1 MLKEFRVSNFKS
13 IQKEQVFTM
22 EACPKTIVSE
32 YPEHIIEVGGERL
45 LKVSSIYGPNGGGKS
60 NLLKA
65 LSVFVAVAFQNPV
78 FNDSIKNENFFPN
91 IYLKNDKST
100 FTLFI
105 VRDGFEIG
113 YSLILDLNKMQQ
125 TVAGPFRGQ
134 LTWVVDIDI
143 LEEEMIYRELN
154 VSEFSTMFKRNSKGI
169 VESKILNDIDL
180 IKNQKALSKNY
191 TFLKYFNDSFVQD
204 QSNFDAL
211 PIFVFYQELS
221 SYLWTRKEVRTFNYL
236 KEAVDILTPCLEKS
250 KELLNALDIRI
261 DSLYFEEKDP
271 GVYYL
276 YIKRKNNN
284 GEAFSIPLANESS
297 GTIKAVNIIFD
308 ILTSPKESVCIAD
321 DFDAHLH
328 PKLLR
333 AIVELFASRDNKSRQ
348 LIFNSH
354 DIINMSNKLFRRD
367 EIWFAYR
374 DEDYSTIYIPLS
386 NIVNYKGEMIRKD
399 AVFSKQYLEG
409 RFGADPF
416 IKKGLS
422 WCDE

>member
-1 MLKEFRVSNFKS
+1 MLKEFRVANFKS

-22 EACPKTIVSE
+22 EACPKTVVSE
-32 YPEHIIEVGGERL
+32 YPEHVIEVGGERL
-45 LKVSSIYGPNGGGKS
+45 LKVTSIYGPNGGGKS

-65 LSVFVAVAFQNPV
+65 LNTFAVVVKQNPL
-78 FNDSIKNENFFPN
+78 FNDSIKNENYFPN
-91 IYLKNDKST
+91 IYLNNKNT
-100 FTLFI
+100 VFI
-105 VRDGFEIG
+105 IYIVKDGYEIG
-113 YSLILDLNKMQQ
+113 YSLTLDLNKMQQ
-125 TVAGPFRGQ
+125 TIANPFAGQ
-134 LTWVVDIDI
+134 LAWAVDVEI
-143 LEEEMIYRELN
+143 LEEEMIYRKLEN
-154 VSEFSTMFKRNSKGI
+154 PEFSTMFKRNNKGI
-169 VESKILNDIDL
+169 VESKLLNDIDL
-180 IKNQKALSKNY
+180 IKNNRPLSKNY

-204 QSNFDAL
+204 QTNIDAA
-211 PIFVFYQELS
+211 PIFVLYTEIGSYVWVRREL
-221 SYLWTRKEVRTFNYL
+221 RTFNYL
-236 KEAVDILTPCLEKS
+236 RDAVEILKPCLNKS
-250 KELLNALDIRI
+250 KQMLNALDIRI
-261 DSLYFEEKDP
+261 EGLSFEEKDP
-271 GVYYL
+271 GFYYL
-276 YIKRKNNN
+276 YIQRKNKD
-284 GEAFSIPLANESS
+284 GDLVSMPLANESS

-333 AIVELFASRDNKSRQ
+333 AIVELFASKKNESRQ

-374 DEDYSTIYIPLS
+374 DDDYSTQYVPLS
-386 NIVNYKGEMIRKD
+386 NIVNYKGDMIRKD
-399 AVFSKQYLEG
+399 AVYSKQYLEG

>member
-1 MLKEFRVSNFKS
+1 MLKEFRVANFKS

-22 EACPKTIVSE
+22 EACPKTVVSE
-32 YPEHIIEVGGERL
+32 YPEHVIEVGGERL
-45 LKVSSIYGPNGGGKS
+45 LKVTSIYGPNGGGKS

-65 LSVFVAVAFQNPV
+65 LNTFAVVVKQNPL
-78 FNDSIKNENFFPN
+78 FNDSIKNENYFPN
-91 IYLKNDKST
+91 IYLNNKNT
-100 FTLFI
+100 VFTLYI
-105 VRDGFEIG
+105 VKGGYEIG
-113 YSLILDLNKMQQ
+113 YSLTLDLNKMQQ
-125 TVAGPFRGQ
+125 MLTNPFAGQ
-134 LTWVVDIDI
+134 LAWAVDVEI
-143 LEEEMIYRELN
+143 LEEEMIYRKLDN
-154 VSEFSTMFKRNSKGI
+154 PEFSTMFKRNNKGI
-169 VESKILNDIDL
+169 VESELLNDIDL
-180 IKNQKALSKNY
+180 IKNNRPLSKNY

-204 QSNFDAL
+204 QTNIDAT
-211 PIFVFYQELS
+211 PIFVLYAEIGSYVWVRREL
-221 SYLWTRKEVRTFNYL
+221 RTFNYL
-236 KEAVDILTPCLEKS
+236 RDAVEILKPCLNKS
-250 KELLNALDIRI
+250 KQMLNALDIRI
-261 DSLYFEEKDP
+261 EGLAFEEKDP
-271 GVYYL
+271 GFYYL
-276 YIKRKNNN
+276 YIQRKNKN
-284 GEAFSIPLANESS
+284 GELVSMPLANESS

-333 AIVELFASRDNKSRQ
+333 AIVELFASEENESRQ

-374 DEDYSTIYIPLS
+374 DEDYSTQYIPLS

-399 AVFSKQYLEG
+399 AVYSKQYLEG

-416 IKKGLS
+416 IKKGLR

>member
-1 MLKEFRVSNFKS
+1 MLKEFRVTNFKS

-22 EACPKTIVSE
+22 EACPKTVVSE
-32 YPEHIIEVGGERL
+32 YPEHVIEVGEERL
-45 LKVSSIYGPNGGGKS
+45 LKVTSIYGPNGGGKS

-65 LSVFVAVAFQNPV
+65 LNVFALIVKQNPL
-78 FNDSIKNENFFPN
+78 FNDSIKNENYFPN
-91 IYLKNDKST
+91 IYLDKKNT
-100 FTLFI
+100 VFTLYI
-105 VRDGFEIG
+105 VRGGYEIG
-113 YSLILDLNKMQQ
+113 YSLTLDLNKMQQ
-125 TVAGPFRGQ
+125 TLTNPFAGQ
-134 LTWVVDIDI
+134 LAWIVDVEII
-143 LEEEMIYRELN
+143 EEEMVYRRLEG
-154 VSEFSTMFKRNSKGI
+154 SEFLTMFKRNNKGI
-169 VESKILNDIDL
+169 VESALLNDIDL
-180 IKNQKALSKNY
+180 IKNNRPLSKNY

-204 QSNFDAL
+204 QSNADVA
-211 PIFVFYQELS
+211 PIFIFYTEVGSYVWVRREL
-221 SYLWTRKEVRTFNYL
+221 KTFNYL
-236 KEAVDILTPCLEKS
+236 RDAVELLRPCLNKS
-250 KELLNALDIRI
+250 KQMLNALDIRI
-261 DSLYFEEKDP
+261 EGLSFEEKDP
-271 GVYYL
+271 GFYYL
-276 YIKRKNNN
+276 YIQRKNKD
-284 GEAFSIPLANESS
+284 GKLVSMPLANESS

-333 AIVELFASRDNKSRQ
+333 AIIELFASKDNESRQ

-374 DEDYSTIYIPLS
+374 DEDYSTQYVPLS

-399 AVFSKQYLEG
+399 AVYSKQYLEG

>member
-1 MLKEFRVSNFKS
+1 MFKEFRVANFKS

-22 EACPKTIVSE
+22 EACPKTVVSE
-32 YPEHIIEVGGERL
+32 FPGHVIEVGEERL
-45 LKVSSIYGPNGGGKS
+45 LKITSIYGPNGGGKS

-65 LSVFVAVAFQNPV
+65 LSTFVTVAMQNPLL
-78 FNDSIKNENFFPN
+78 NDSIKNENYFPN
-91 IYLKNDKST
+91 VYLSEKYTS

-105 VRDGFEIG
+105 VRDNFEIG
-113 YSLILDLNKMQQ
+113 YSLKLDLNKMQQ
-125 TVAGPFRGQ
+125 TIADPFMGR
-134 LTWVVDIDI
+134 LAWAVDVEII
-143 LEEEMIYRELN
+143 EEEMIYRKLDEKD
-154 VSEFSTMFKRNSKGI
+154 FSTLFKRNSNGL
-169 VESKILNDIDL
+169 VESETLNDIDL
-180 IKNQKALSKNY
+180 IKNSRPLAKNY
-191 TFLKYFNDSFVQD
+191 TFLKYFNDSFIQD
-204 QSNFDAL
+204 QTNIDGF
-211 PIFVFYQELS
+211 PIFIFYTEINSYVWVRREL
-221 SYLWTRKEVRTFNYL
+221 RTFNYP
-236 KEAVDILTPCLEKS
+236 KNAVNLLEPCLGKS
-250 KELLNALDIRI
+250 KQMLNALDIRI
-261 DSLYFEEKDP
+261 EGLSFEEKDP
-271 GVYYL
+271 GYYL
-276 YIKRKNNN
+276 YIKRRNNN
-284 GEAFSIPLANESS
+284 GELVSMPLINESS

-333 AIVELFASRDNKSRQ
+333 AVVELFASEENESRQ

-374 DEDYSTIYIPLS
+374 DNNHSTQYIPLS

-399 AVFSKQYLEG
+399 AVYSKQYLEG

>member
-22 EACPKTIVSE
+22 EACPKTVVSE
-32 YPEHIIEVGGERL
+32 YPEHVIEVSGERL
-45 LKVSSIYGPNGGGKS
+45 LKVTSIYGPNGGGKS

-65 LSVFVAVAFQNPV
+65 LNAFAVIIKQNSL
-78 FNDSIKNENFFPN
+78 FNDSIKNENYFPN
-91 IYLKNDKST
+91 IYLDNKNT
-100 FTLFI
+100 VFTLYI
-105 VRDGFEIG
+105 VRGGYEIG
-113 YSLILDLNKMQQ
+113 YSLTLNLNKMQQ
-125 TVAGPFRGQ
+125 TVANPFAGQ
-134 LTWVVDIDI
+134 LAWVVDAEI
-143 LEEEMIYRELN
+143 LEEEMVYRKLEDL
-154 VSEFSTMFKRNSKGI
+154 EFLTLFKRNNSGI
-169 VESKILNDIDL
+169 VESELLSDIDL
-180 IKNQKALSKNY
+180 IKNNRSLSKNY

-204 QSNFDAL
+204 QTNADAT
-211 PIFVFYQELS
+211 PIFIFYTEIGSYVWVRREL
-221 SYLWTRKEVRTFNYL
+221 RTFNYL
-236 KEAVDILTPCLEKS
+236 KDAVEMLKPCLNKS
-250 KELLNALDIRI
+250 KQMLNALDIRI
-261 DSLYFEEKDP
+261 EGLSFEEKDP
-271 GVYYL
+271 GFYYL
-276 YIKRKNNN
+276 YIQRKNKD
-284 GEAFSIPLANESS
+284 GKLVSMPLTNESS

-333 AIVELFASRDNKSRQ
+333 AIIELFASKENESRQ

-354 DIINMSNKLFRRD
+354 DIINMNNKLFRRD

-374 DEDYSTIYIPLS
+374 DDDYSTQYVPLS

-399 AVFSKQYLEG
+399 AVYSKQYLEG

-416 IKKGLS
+416 IKKGLN

>member
-1 MLKEFRVSNFKS
+1 MLKEFRVANFKS

-22 EACPKTIVSE
+22 EACPKTVVSE
-32 YPEHIIEVGGERL
+32 YPEHVIEVGKERL
-45 LKVSSIYGPNGGGKS
+45 LKVTSIYGPNGGGKS
-60 NLLKA
+60 NLIKA
-65 LSVFVAVAFQNPV
+65 LNVFAVIVKQNPL
-78 FNDSIKNENFFPN
+78 FNDSIKNENYFPN
-91 IYLKNDKST
+91 VYLDNKNT
-100 FTLFI
+100 IFTLYI
-105 VRDGFEIG
+105 IKGGYEIG
-113 YSLILDLNKMQQ
+113 YSLTLDLNKMQQ
-125 TVAGPFRGQ
+125 TLTNPFAGQ
-134 LTWVVDIDI
+134 LAWAVDVEI
-143 LEEEMIYRELN
+143 LEEEMVYRKLED
-154 VSEFSTMFKRNSKGI
+154 SEFLTMFKRNNKGI
-169 VESKILNDIDL
+169 VESTLLNDIDL
-180 IKNQKALSKNY
+180 IKNNRPLSKNY

-204 QSNFDAL
+204 QTNADAM
-211 PIFVFYQELS
+211 PIFIFYEEVGSYVWVRREL
-221 SYLWTRKEVRTFNYL
+221 KTFNYL
-236 KEAVDILTPCLEKS
+236 RDAVELLKPCLNKS
-250 KELLNALDIRI
+250 KQMLNALDIRI
-261 DSLYFEEKDP
+261 EGLSFEEKDP
-271 GVYYL
+271 GFYYL
-276 YIKRKNNN
+276 YIQRKNKD
-284 GEAFSIPLANESS
+284 GKLVSMPLANESS

-333 AIVELFASRDNKSRQ
+333 AIIELFASKDNESRQ

-374 DEDYSTIYIPLS
+374 DEDYSTQYVPLS

-399 AVFSKQYLEG
+399 AVYSKQYLEG

>member
-1 MLKEFRVSNFKS
+1 MLKEFRVANFKS

-22 EACPKTIVSE
+22 EACPKTVVSE
-32 YPEHIIEVGGERL
+32 YPEHVIEVGEERL
-45 LKVSSIYGPNGGGKS
+45 LKVTSIYGPNGGGKS

-65 LSVFVAVAFQNPV
+65 LNVFAVIVKQNPL
-78 FNDSIKNENFFPN
+78 FNDSIKNENYFPN
-91 IYLKNDKST
+91 VYLDNKNT
-100 FTLFI
+100 IFTLYI
-105 VRDGFEIG
+105 IKGGYEIG
-113 YSLILDLNKMQQ
+113 YSLTLDLNKMQQ
-125 TVAGPFRGQ
+125 TLTNPFAGQ
-134 LTWVVDIDI
+134 LAWAVDVEI
-143 LEEEMIYRELN
+143 LEEEMVYRRLENPDFL
-154 VSEFSTMFKRNSKGI
+154 TMFKRNNKGI
-169 VESKILNDIDL
+169 VESTLLNDIDL
-180 IKNQKALSKNY
+180 IKNKRPLSKNY

-204 QSNFDAL
+204 QTNADAA
-211 PIFVFYQELS
+211 PIFIFYEEVGSYVWVRREL
-221 SYLWTRKEVRTFNYL
+221 KTFNYL
-236 KEAVDILTPCLEKS
+236 RDAVELLKPCLNKS
-250 KELLNALDIRI
+250 KQMLNALDIRI
-261 DSLYFEEKDP
+261 EGLSFEEKDP
-271 GVYYL
+271 GFYYL
-276 YIKRKNNN
+276 YIQRKNKD
-284 GEAFSIPLANESS
+284 GKLVSMPLANESS

-333 AIVELFASRDNKSRQ
+333 AIIELFASKDNESRQ

-374 DEDYSTIYIPLS
+374 DEDYSTQYVPLS

-399 AVFSKQYLEG
+399 AVYSKQYLEG

-422 WCDE
+422 WCNE

>member
-1 MLKEFRVSNFKS
+1 MLKEFRISNFKS

-22 EACPKTIVSE
+22 EACPKTVVSE

-65 LSVFVAVAFQNPV
+65 LTVFAAVAFQNPV

-113 YSLILDLNKMQQ
+113 YSLVLDLNKMQQ

-134 LTWVVDIDI
+134 LTWVVDVDI

-154 VSEFSTMFKRNSKGI
+154 VSEFSTLFKRNSKGI

-204 QSNFDAL
+204 QTNFDAL

-221 SYLWTRKEVRTFNYL
+221 SYLWTRKEIRTFNYL

-250 KELLNALDIRI
+250 KTLLNALDIRI

-284 GEAFSIPLANESS
+284 GETFSIPLANESS

-333 AIVELFASRDNKSRQ
+333 AIVELFASGDNKSRQ

-374 DEDYSTIYIPLS
+374 DEDYSTKYVPLS

>member
-32 YPEHIIEVGGERL
+32 YPEHIIKVGGERL

-65 LSVFVAVAFQNPV
+65 LSVFASVAFQNPV

-134 LTWVVDIDI
+134 LTWAVDVDI

-204 QSNFDAL
+204 QTNFDAL
-211 PIFVFYQELS
+211 PIFIFYQELS
-221 SYLWTRKEVRTFNYL
+221 SYLWTRREVRTFNYL

-261 DSLYFEEKDP
+261 DSLFFEEKDS

-284 GEAFSIPLANESS
+284 GETFSIPLANESS

-328 PKLLR
+328 PKLLK
-333 AIVELFASRDNKSRQ
+333 AIVELFASEDNKSRQ

-374 DEDYSTIYIPLS
+374 DEGYATKYIPLS

-399 AVFSKQYLEG
+399 AVFGKQYLEG

>member
-1 MLKEFRVSNFKS
+1 MLKEFRVTNFKS

-22 EACPKTIVSE
+22 EACPKTMVSE
-32 YPEHIIEVGGERL
+32 YPEHVIEVGEERL
-45 LKVSSIYGPNGGGKS
+45 LKVTSIYGPNGGGKS

-65 LSVFVAVAFQNPV
+65 LNVFAVIVKQNPL
-78 FNDSIKNENFFPN
+78 FNDSIKNENYFPN
-91 IYLKNDKST
+91 IYLDNKNT
-100 FTLFI
+100 IFTLYI
-105 VRDGFEIG
+105 VRGGYEIG
-113 YSLILDLNKMQQ
+113 YSLTLDLNKMQQ
-125 TVAGPFRGQ
+125 TMTNPFVGQ
-134 LTWVVDIDI
+134 LAWVVDVEI
-143 LEEEMIYRELN
+143 LKEEMIYRKLEN
-154 VSEFSTMFKRNSKGI
+154 PDFSTMFKRNERGI
-169 VESKILNDIDL
+169 VESELLSDIDL
-180 IKNQKALSKNY
+180 IKNNRPLSKNY

-204 QSNFDAL
+204 QTNIDAI
-211 PIFVFYQELS
+211 PIFVFYAEIGSYIWVKREL
-221 SYLWTRKEVRTFNYL
+221 KTFNYL
-236 KEAVDILTPCLEKS
+236 RDAVELLKPCLNKS
-250 KELLNALDIRI
+250 KQMLNALDIRI
-261 DSLYFEEKDP
+261 ESLSFEEKDP
-271 GVYYL
+271 GYYYL
-276 YIKRKNNN
+276 YIQRKNKD
-284 GEAFSIPLANESS
+284 GKLVSMPLANESN

-333 AIVELFASRDNKSRQ
+333 AIIELFASKENESRQ

-374 DEDYSTIYIPLS
+374 DEDYSTRYVPLS

-399 AVFSKQYLEG
+399 AVYSKQYLEG

-416 IKKGLS
+416 IKKGLN

>member
-1 MLKEFRVSNFKS
+1 MLKEFRVTNFKS

-22 EACPKTIVSE
+22 EACPKTVVSE
-32 YPEHIIEVGGERL
+32 YPEHVIEVGEERL
-45 LKVSSIYGPNGGGKS
+45 LKVTSIYGPNGGGKS

-65 LSVFVAVAFQNPV
+65 LNVFAVIVKQNPL
-78 FNDSIKNENFFPN
+78 FNDSIKNENYFPN
-91 IYLKNDKST
+91 VYLDNKNT
-100 FTLFI
+100 IFTLYI
-105 VRDGFEIG
+105 IKGGYEIG
-113 YSLILDLNKMQQ
+113 YSLTLDLNKMQQ
-125 TVAGPFRGQ
+125 TLTNPFAGQ
-134 LTWVVDIDI
+134 LAWAVDVEI
-143 LEEEMIYRELN
+143 LEEEMVYRKLED
-154 VSEFSTMFKRNSKGI
+154 SEFLTMFKRNNKGI
-169 VESKILNDIDL
+169 VESTLLNDIDL
-180 IKNQKALSKNY
+180 IKNNRPLSKNY

-204 QSNFDAL
+204 QTNADAM
-211 PIFVFYQELS
+211 PIFIFYEEVGSYVWVRREL
-221 SYLWTRKEVRTFNYL
+221 KTFNYL
-236 KEAVDILTPCLEKS
+236 RDAVELLKPCLNKS
-250 KELLNALDIRI
+250 KQMLNALDIRI
-261 DSLYFEEKDP
+261 EGLSFEEKDP
-271 GVYYL
+271 GFYYL
-276 YIKRKNNN
+276 YIQRKNKD
-284 GEAFSIPLANESS
+284 GKLVSMPLANESS

-333 AIVELFASRDNKSRQ
+333 AIIELFASKDNESRQ

-374 DEDYSTIYIPLS
+374 DEDYSTQYVPLS

-399 AVFSKQYLEG
+399 AVYSKQYLEG

>member
-1 MLKEFRVSNFKS
+1 MLKEFRVANFKS

-22 EACPKTIVSE
+22 EACPKTVVSE
-32 YPEHIIEVGGERL
+32 YPEHVIEVGGERL
-45 LKVSSIYGPNGGGKS
+45 LKVTSIYGPNGGGKS

-65 LSVFVAVAFQNPV
+65 LNTFAVVVKQNPL
-78 FNDSIKNENFFPN
+78 FNDSIKNENYFPN
-91 IYLKNDKST
+91 IYLNNKNT
-100 FTLFI
+100 VFTIYI
-105 VRDGFEIG
+105 VKGGYEIG
-113 YSLILDLNKMQQ
+113 YSLTLNLNKMQQ
-125 TVAGPFRGQ
+125 MLTNPFAGQ
-134 LTWVVDIDI
+134 LAWAVDVEI
-143 LEEEMIYRELN
+143 LEEEMIYRKLEN
-154 VSEFSTMFKRNSKGI
+154 PEFSTMFKRNSKGI
-169 VESKILNDIDL
+169 VESKLLNDIDL
-180 IKNQKALSKNY
+180 IKNNRPLSKNY

-204 QSNFDAL
+204 QTNIDAA
-211 PIFVFYQELS
+211 PIFVLYTEIGSYVWVRREL
-221 SYLWTRKEVRTFNYL
+221 RTFNYL
-236 KEAVDILTPCLEKS
+236 KDAVEILKPCLNKS
-250 KELLNALDIRI
+250 KQMLNALDIRI
-261 DSLYFEEKDP
+261 EGLSFEEKDP
-271 GVYYL
+271 GFYYL
-276 YIKRKNNN
+276 YIQRKNKD
-284 GEAFSIPLANESS
+284 GDLVSMPLANESS

-333 AIVELFASRDNKSRQ
+333 AIVELFASKENESRQ

-374 DEDYSTIYIPLS
+374 DDDYSTQYVPLS
-386 NIVNYKGEMIRKD
+386 NIVNYKGDMIRKD
-399 AVFSKQYLEG
+399 AVYSKQYLEG

>member
-1 MLKEFRVSNFKS
+1 MLKEFRVTNFKS

-22 EACPKTIVSE
+22 EACPKTVVSE
-32 YPEHIIEVGGERL
+32 YPEHVIEVGEERL
-45 LKVSSIYGPNGGGKS
+45 LKVTSIYGPNGGGKS

-65 LSVFVAVAFQNPV
+65 LNVFALIVKQNPV
-78 FNDSIKNENFFPN
+78 FNDSIKNENYFPN
-91 IYLKNDKST
+91 IYLDNKNT
-100 FTLFI
+100 IFTLYI
-105 VRDGFEIG
+105 VRGGYEIG
-113 YSLILDLNKMQQ
+113 YSLTLDLNKMKQ
-125 TVAGPFRGQ
+125 TLTNPFVGQ
-134 LTWVVDIDI
+134 LAWAVDVEI
-143 LEEEMIYRELN
+143 LEEEMVYRKLED
-154 VSEFSTMFKRNSKGI
+154 SEFSTMFKRNNKGI
-169 VESKILNDIDL
+169 VESKLLSDIDL
-180 IKNQKALSKNY
+180 IKNNRPLSKNY

-204 QSNFDAL
+204 QTNDDAT
-211 PIFVFYQELS
+211 PIFIFYAEVGSCIWVRRELQ
-221 SYLWTRKEVRTFNYL
+221 TFNYPRDAVELL
-236 KEAVDILTPCLEKS
+236 KPCLNKS
-250 KELLNALDIRI
+250 KQMLNALDIRI
-261 DSLYFEEKDP
+261 EDLSFEEKDP
-271 GVYYL
+271 GFYYL
-276 YIKRKNNN
+276 YIQRKNKD
-284 GEAFSIPLANESS
+284 GKLVSMPLTNESS

-333 AIVELFASRDNKSRQ
+333 AVIELFASKENESRQ

-374 DEDYSTIYIPLS
+374 DEDYSTQYVPLS

-399 AVFSKQYLEG
+399 AVYSKQYLEG

-422 WCDE
+422 WCNE

>member
-1 MLKEFRVSNFKS
+1 MLKEFRVANFKS

-22 EACPKTIVSE
+22 EACPKTVVSE
-32 YPEHIIEVGGERL
+32 YPEHVIEVGGERL
-45 LKVSSIYGPNGGGKS
+45 LKVTSIYGPNGGGKS

-65 LSVFVAVAFQNPV
+65 LNTFAVVVKQNPL
-78 FNDSIKNENFFPN
+78 FNDSIKNENYFPN
-91 IYLKNDKST
+91 IYLNNKNT
-100 FTLFI
+100 VFTLYI
-105 VRDGFEIG
+105 VKGGYEIG
-113 YSLILDLNKMQQ
+113 YSLTLDLNKMQQ
-125 TVAGPFRGQ
+125 MLTNPFAGQ
-134 LTWVVDIDI
+134 LAWAVDVEI
-143 LEEEMIYRELN
+143 LEEEMIYRKLDN
-154 VSEFSTMFKRNSKGI
+154 PEFSTMFKRNNKGI
-169 VESKILNDIDL
+169 VESELLNDIDL
-180 IKNQKALSKNY
+180 IKNNRPLSKNY

-204 QSNFDAL
+204 QTNIDAT
-211 PIFVFYQELS
+211 PIFVLYAEIGSYVWVRREL
-221 SYLWTRKEVRTFNYL
+221 RTFNYL
-236 KEAVDILTPCLEKS
+236 RDAVEILKPCLNKS
-250 KELLNALDIRI
+250 KQMLNALDIRI
-261 DSLYFEEKDP
+261 EGLTFEEKDP
-271 GVYYL
+271 GFYYL
-276 YIKRKNNN
+276 YIQRKNKN
-284 GEAFSIPLANESS
+284 GELVSMPLANESS

-333 AIVELFASRDNKSRQ
+333 AIVELFASEENESRQ

-374 DEDYSTIYIPLS
+374 DEDYSTQYVPLS

-399 AVFSKQYLEG
+399 AVYSKQYLEG

>member
-1 MLKEFRVSNFKS
+1 MLKEFRVTNFKS

-22 EACPKTIVSE
+22 EACPKTVVSE
-32 YPEHIIEVGGERL
+32 YPEHVIEAGEERL
-45 LKVSSIYGPNGGGKS
+45 LKVTSIYGPNGGGKS

-65 LSVFVAVAFQNPV
+65 LNVFAIIVKQNPL
-78 FNDSIKNENFFPN
+78 FNDSIKNENYFPN
-91 IYLKNDKST
+91 IYLDNKNT
-100 FTLFI
+100 IFTLYI
-105 VRDGFEIG
+105 VRNGYEIG
-113 YSLILDLNKMQQ
+113 YSLTLDLNKMQQ
-125 TVAGPFRGQ
+125 TLTNPFAGQ
-134 LTWVVDIDI
+134 LAWAVDVEII
-143 LEEEMIYRELN
+143 EEEMVYRKLED
-154 VSEFSTMFKRNSKGI
+154 SEFSTMFKRNGKGI
-169 VESKILNDIDL
+169 VESELLSDIDL
-180 IKNQKALSKNY
+180 IKNSRPLSKNY

-204 QSNFDAL
+204 QTNTNVA
-211 PIFVFYQELS
+211 PIFIFYTEIGSYIWVRREL
-221 SYLWTRKEVRTFNYL
+221 RTFNYL
-236 KEAVDILTPCLEKS
+236 KNAVEILKPCLNKS
-250 KELLNALDIRI
+250 KQMLNALDIRI
-261 DSLYFEEKDP
+261 EGLSFEEKDP
-271 GVYYL
+271 GFYYL
-276 YIKRKNNN
+276 YIQRKNKD
-284 GEAFSIPLANESS
+284 GKLVSMPLTNESS

-333 AIVELFASRDNKSRQ
+333 AIIELFASKENESRQ

-374 DEDYSTIYIPLS
+374 DEDYSTQYVPLS

-399 AVFSKQYLEG
+399 AVYSKQYLEG

-416 IKKGLS
+416 IKKGLC

>member
-22 EACPKTIVSE
+22 EACPKNVVSE
-32 YPEHIIEVGGERL
+32 YPEHVIEAGEERL

-65 LSVFVAVAFQNPV
+65 LSVFAAVANQSPV
-78 FNDSIKNENFFPN
+78 FNDSIKNENFYPN
-91 IYLKNDKST
+91 IYLKNNKTS
-100 FTLFI
+100 FTLYI

-113 YSLILDLNKMQQ
+113 YSLILDLTKMQQ
-125 TVAGPFRGQ
+125 TVANPYTRQ
-134 LTWVVDIDI
+134 LAWMVDVEI
-143 LEEEMIYRELN
+143 LEEEMIYRALN
-154 VSEFSTMFKRNSKGI
+154 ATEFSTMFKRNAEGI
-169 VESKILNDIDL
+169 VESNILNDIDL
-180 IKNQKALSKNY
+180 IKNNKPLSKSY
-191 TFLKYFNDSFVQD
+191 TFLKYFNDSFIRD
-204 QSNFDAL
+204 HTNFDAL
-211 PIFVFYQELS
+211 PLFIFYTELN
-221 SYLWTRKEVRTFNYL
+221 SYLWTRREVMAFNYS
-236 KEAVDILTPCLEKS
+236 KDVVEMLTPCLKKS

-261 DSLYFEEKDP
+261 EGLSFEEKDP

-276 YIKRKNNN
+276 YIKRSNKN
-284 GEAFSIPLANESS
+284 GETFSIPLLNESS

-328 PKLLR
+328 PKLLK
-333 AIVELFASRDNKSRQ
+333 AIVELFASEENKSRQ

>member
-1 MLKEFRVSNFKS
+1 MLKEFRVANFKS

-22 EACPKTIVSE
+22 EACPKTVVSE
-32 YPEHIIEVGGERL
+32 YPEHVIEVGEERL
-45 LKVSSIYGPNGGGKS
+45 LKVTSIYGPNGGGKS

-65 LSVFVAVAFQNPV
+65 LNVFAVIVKQNPL
-78 FNDSIKNENFFPN
+78 FNDSIKNENYFPN
-91 IYLKNDKST
+91 IYLDNKKTT
-100 FTLFI
+100 FSLFI
-105 VRDGFEIG
+105 VRGGYEIG

-125 TVAGPFRGQ
+125 TLANPFTGQ
-134 LTWVVDIDI
+134 LAWAVDVEI
-143 LEEEMIYRELN
+143 LEEEMIYRKLED
-154 VSEFSTMFKRNSKGI
+154 SDFSTMFKRNNRGI
-169 VESKILNDIDL
+169 VESVLLNDIDL
-180 IKNQKALSKNY
+180 INNNRPLSKNY
-191 TFLKYFNDSFVQD
+191 TFLKYFNDSFVPD
-204 QSNFDAL
+204 QTNVDAA
-211 PIFVFYQELS
+211 PIFLFYTEIGSYVWVKREL
-221 SYLWTRKEVRTFNYL
+221 RTFNYL
-236 KEAVDILTPCLEKS
+236 KDAVELLKPCLNKS
-250 KELLNALDIRI
+250 KQMLNALDIRI
-261 DSLYFEEKDP
+261 EGLSFEEKDP
-271 GVYYL
+271 GFYYL
-276 YIKRKNNN
+276 YIQRKNKD
-284 GEAFSIPLANESS
+284 GKLVSMPLANESS

-333 AIVELFASRDNKSRQ
+333 AVIELFASKDNESRQ

-374 DEDYSTIYIPLS
+374 DEDYSTQYVPLS

-399 AVFSKQYLEG
+399 AVYSKQYLEG

>member
-1 MLKEFRVSNFKS
+1 MLKEFRVTNFKS

-22 EACPKTIVSE
+22 EACPKTAVSE
-32 YPEHIIEVGGERL
+32 YPEHVIEVGEERL
-45 LKVSSIYGPNGGGKS
+45 LKVTSIYGPNGGGKS

-65 LSVFVAVAFQNPV
+65 LNVFELIIKQNPL
-78 FNDSIKNENFFPN
+78 FNDSIKNENYYPN
-91 IYLKNDKST
+91 IYLDNKNT
-100 FTLFI
+100 VFTLYI
-105 VRDGFEIG
+105 IKDGYEIG
-113 YSLILDLNKMQQ
+113 YSLTLDLNKMQQ
-125 TVAGPFRGQ
+125 TLTNPFVGQ
-134 LTWVVDIDI
+134 LAWEVDVEI
-143 LEEEMIYRELN
+143 LEEEMIYRKLEDSDFL
-154 VSEFSTMFKRNSKGI
+154 TMFKRNNKGI
-169 VESKILNDIDL
+169 VESTLLNDIDL
-180 IKNQKALSKNY
+180 IKNNRPLAKNY

-204 QSNFDAL
+204 KTNADAK
-211 PIFVFYQELS
+211 PIFSFYKEIGSYIWVRREL
-221 SYLWTRKEVRTFNYL
+221 RTFNYL
-236 KEAVDILTPCLEKS
+236 RDAVELLKPCLNKS
-250 KELLNALDIRI
+250 KQMLNALDIRI
-261 DSLYFEEKDP
+261 EGLSFEEKDP
-271 GVYYL
+271 GFYYL
-276 YIKRKNNN
+276 YIQRKNKD
-284 GEAFSIPLANESS
+284 GKLVSIPLANESS
-297 GTIKAVNIIFD
+297 GTIKAINIIFD

-333 AIVELFASRDNKSRQ
+333 AIIELFTSSENESRQ

-374 DEDYSTIYIPLS
+374 DEDYSTQYVPLS

-399 AVFSKQYLEG
+399 AVYSKQYLEG

>member
-1 MLKEFRVSNFKS
+1 MLKEFRVTNFKS

-22 EACPKTIVSE
+22 EACPKTVVSE
-32 YPEHIIEVGGERL
+32 YPEHVIEVGEERL
-45 LKVSSIYGPNGGGKS
+45 LKVTSIYGPNGGGKS

-65 LSVFVAVAFQNPV
+65 LNVFAVIVKQNPL
-78 FNDSIKNENFFPN
+78 FNDSIKNENYFPN
-91 IYLKNDKST
+91 IYLDNKNT
-100 FTLFI
+100 IFTLYI
-105 VRDGFEIG
+105 VRGGYEIG
-113 YSLILDLNKMQQ
+113 YSLTLDLNKMQQ
-125 TVAGPFRGQ
+125 TLTNPFAGQ
-134 LTWVVDIDI
+134 LAWAVDVEII
-143 LEEEMIYRELN
+143 EEEMVYRKLDS
-154 VSEFSTMFKRNSKGI
+154 SEFLTMFKRNNKGI
-169 VESKILNDIDL
+169 VESELLSDIDL
-180 IKNQKALSKNY
+180 IKNNRPLSQNY

-204 QSNFDAL
+204 QTNIDAT
-211 PIFVFYQELS
+211 PIFVFYQELA
-221 SYLWTRKEVRTFNYL
+221 SYVWVKRELRTFNYL
-236 KEAVDILTPCLEKS
+236 RDAVELLRPCLNKA
-250 KELLNALDIRI
+250 KAMLNELDIRI
-261 DSLYFEEKDP
+261 EGLSFEEKDP
-271 GVYYL
+271 GFYYL
-276 YIKRKNNN
+276 YIKRKNKD
-284 GEAFSIPLANESS
+284 GKLVSMPLANESS

-333 AIVELFASRDNKSRQ
+333 AIIELFASKENESRQ

-374 DEDYSTIYIPLS
+374 DEDYSTQYVPLS

-399 AVFSKQYLEG
+399 AVYSKQYLEG

>member
-1 MLKEFRVSNFKS
+1 MLKEFRVTNFKS

-22 EACPKTIVSE
+22 EACPKTVVSE
-32 YPEHIIEVGGERL
+32 YPEHVIEIGEERL
-45 LKVSSIYGPNGGGKS
+45 LKVTSIYGPNGGGKS

-65 LSVFVAVAFQNPV
+65 LNVFAVIVKQNPL
-78 FNDSIKNENFFPN
+78 FNDSIKNENYFPN
-91 IYLKNDKST
+91 VYLDNKNT
-100 FTLFI
+100 IFTLYI
-105 VRDGFEIG
+105 IKGGYEIG
-113 YSLILDLNKMQQ
+113 YSLTLDLNKMQQ
-125 TVAGPFRGQ
+125 TITNPFAGQ
-134 LTWVVDIDI
+134 LAWAVDVEI
-143 LEEEMIYRELN
+143 LEEEMVYRRLEN
-154 VSEFSTMFKRNSKGI
+154 PEFLTMFKRNNNGI
-169 VESKILNDIDL
+169 VESTLLNDIDL
-180 IKNQKALSKNY
+180 IKNNRPLSKNY

-204 QSNFDAL
+204 QTNADAM
-211 PIFVFYQELS
+211 PIFIFYEEVGSYVWVRREL
-221 SYLWTRKEVRTFNYL
+221 KTFNYL
-236 KEAVDILTPCLEKS
+236 RDAVELLKPCLNKS
-250 KELLNALDIRI
+250 KQMLNALDIRI
-261 DSLYFEEKDP
+261 EGLSFEEKDP
-271 GVYYL
+271 GFYYL
-276 YIKRKNNN
+276 YIQRKNKD
-284 GEAFSIPLANESS
+284 GKLVSMPLANESS

-333 AIVELFASRDNKSRQ
+333 AIIELFASKDNESRQ

-374 DEDYSTIYIPLS
+374 DEDYSTQYVPLS

-399 AVFSKQYLEG
+399 AVYSKQYLEG

>member
-65 LSVFVAVAFQNPV
+65 LSVFAAVAFQNPV

-105 VRDGFEIG
+105 VRGGFEIG

-134 LTWVVDIDI
+134 LTWVVDVDI

-154 VSEFSTMFKRNSKGI
+154 VSEFSTLFKRNSKGI

-204 QSNFDAL
+204 QTNYDAL

-221 SYLWTRKEVRTFNYL
+221 SYIWARKEVRTFNYL
-236 KEAVDILTPCLEKS
+236 KKAVDILTPCLEKS

-284 GEAFSIPLANESS
+284 GETFSIPLANESS

-333 AIVELFASRDNKSRQ
+333 AIVELFASGDNKSRQ

-374 DEDYSTIYIPLS
+374 DEDYSTKYIPLS

-399 AVFSKQYLEG
+399 AVYSKQYLEG

>member
-1 MLKEFRVSNFKS
+1 MLKELRVTNFKS

-22 EACPKTIVSE
+22 EACPKTVVSE
-32 YPEHIIEVGGERL
+32 YPEHVIEVGEERL
-45 LKVSSIYGPNGGGKS
+45 LKVTSIYGPNGGGKS

-65 LSVFVAVAFQNPV
+65 LNVFAIIVKQNPL
-78 FNDSIKNENFFPN
+78 FNDSIKNENYFPN
-91 IYLKNDKST
+91 IYLDNKNT
-100 FTLFI
+100 IFTLYI
-105 VRDGFEIG
+105 VRNGYEIG
-113 YSLILDLNKMQQ
+113 YSLTLDLNKMQQ
-125 TVAGPFRGQ
+125 TLTNPFAGQ
-134 LTWVVDIDI
+134 LAWAVDVEII
-143 LEEEMIYRELN
+143 EEEMVYRKLED
-154 VSEFSTMFKRNSKGI
+154 SEFSTMFKRNGKGI
-169 VESKILNDIDL
+169 VESELLSDIDL
-180 IKNQKALSKNY
+180 IKNSRPLSKNY

-204 QSNFDAL
+204 QTNTNVA
-211 PIFVFYQELS
+211 PIFIFYTEIGSYIWVRREL
-221 SYLWTRKEVRTFNYL
+221 RTFNYL
-236 KEAVDILTPCLEKS
+236 KNAVEILKPCLNKS
-250 KELLNALDIRI
+250 KQMLNALDIRI
-261 DSLYFEEKDP
+261 EGLSFEEKDS
-271 GVYYL
+271 GFYYL
-276 YIKRKNNN
+276 YIQRKNKD
-284 GEAFSIPLANESS
+284 GKLVSMPLTNESS

-333 AIVELFASRDNKSRQ
+333 AIIELFASKENESRQ

-374 DEDYSTIYIPLS
+374 DEDYSTQYVPLS

-399 AVFSKQYLEG
+399 AVYSKQYLEG